1 VIALARVSAAEGGI
15 YATHIRNEFELI
27 IEAVE
32 EAIRIAREAD
42 IPVQISHLKIADN
55 TMWGDSDVI
64 LGMIQAAR
72 EEGLDVAVDQYPYP
86 AGSTGLAN
94 VFPTWARAGERA
106 DLQARLDDPEIRAR
120 VKADTIRK
128 LNGARAAGDLSR
140 ITIAS
145 FDGHPEYSGKT
156 LADITR
162 MRGLEPTVENGAE
175 VAMDILYDGEGS
187 AIYFMMVEDDIIRI
201 MQAPFTSIASD
212 SSAVDFGK
220 DMPHLRNYGTYPRVL
235 RKYVRE
241 QGVLGFEEAIH
252 KMTAM
257 PAGRMGLADRGV
269 LAVGMIADINIF
281 HADTVTDFDDW
292 SHPHRYAA
300 GFEYVLVNG
309 VPVIDAGAR
318 SPAFPGRVLKRGP

>member
-1 VIALARVSAAEGGI
+1 
-15 YATHIRNEFELI
+15 
-27 IEAVE
+27 
-32 EAIRIAREAD
+32 
-42 IPVQISHLKIADN
+42 
-55 TMWGDSDVI
+55 MWGDSDVI

-72 EEGLDVAVDQYPYP
+72 NEGLDVAVDQYPYP

-120 VKADTIRK
+120 IKADTIRK
-128 LNGARAAGDLSR
+128 LNGARAAGDISR

-156 LADITR
+156 LADVTR
-162 MRGLEPTVENGAE
+162 MHGLEPTVENGAE

-187 AIYFMMVEDDIIRI
+187 AIYFMMVEEDIVRI

-212 SSAVDFGK
+212 SSAVDFGE
-220 DMPHLRNYGTYPRVL
+220 DVPHLRNYGTYPRVL
-235 RKYVRE
+235 RKYVRDE
-241 QGVLGFEEAIH
+241 GVLGFEEAIH

-269 LAVGMIADINIF
+269 LAEGMAADINVF
-281 HADTVTDFDDW
+281 DADTVTDFDDW
-292 SHPHRYAA
+292 AHPHRYAA
-300 GFEYVLVNG
+300 GFEYVFVNG
-309 VPVIDAGAR
+309 IPVIDAGAT